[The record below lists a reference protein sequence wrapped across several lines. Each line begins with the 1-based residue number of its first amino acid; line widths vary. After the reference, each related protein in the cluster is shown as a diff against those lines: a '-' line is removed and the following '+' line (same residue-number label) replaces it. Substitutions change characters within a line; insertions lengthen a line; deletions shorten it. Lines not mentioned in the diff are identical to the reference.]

1 MGVFKRT
8 PTTEE
13 KETNNRRTQMDN
25 SIIKELELNG
35 WEVTAAED
43 TEELDIEKG
52 RLIFMGPAGY
62 VFEMAK
68 KMNQHDW
75 VALEEESE
83 QHCMIEST
91 VKLLDKIYGTRDG
104 TQS

>member
-1 MGVFKRT
+1 
-8 PTTEE
+8 
-13 KETNNRRTQMDN
+13 MD

-35 WEVTAAED
+35 WEVRTNLL
-43 TEELDIEKG
+43 TNGHIRIEKG
-52 RLIFMGPAGY
+52 RFVFMGT
-62 VFEMAK
+62 AK
-68 KMNQHDW
+68 GVLWQAQNSRCLDDW
-75 VALEEESE
+75 IALEEESE

>member
-1 MGVFKRT
+1 
-8 PTTEE
+8 
-13 KETNNRRTQMDN
+13 
-25 SIIKELELNG
+25 
-35 WEVTAAED
+35 
-43 TEELDIEKG
+43 
-52 RLIFMGPAGY
+52 MGPAGY
-62 VFEMAK
+62 VLEMAK

>member
-1 MGVFKRT
+1 
-8 PTTEE
+8 
-13 KETNNRRTQMDN
+13 MDN

-35 WEVTAAED
+35 WEVTNGATQD

-52 RLIFMGPAGY
+52 RLIFMGPAKY
-62 VFEMAK
+62 VLKLA

>member
-1 MGVFKRT
+1 
-8 PTTEE
+8 
-13 KETNNRRTQMDN
+13 MDN

-35 WEVTAAED
+35 WEVTNGATQD
-43 TEELDIEKG
+43 TEELDIEKN
-52 RLIFMGPAGY
+52 RLIYMGPAEY
-62 VFEMAK
+62 VLKLA

-91 VKLLDKIYGTRDG
+91 VRALDKIYGTRDG